1 VAESELVWW
10 QRGVVYQIYPRSF
23 QDSNGDGIGDLRG
36 VIQRLDYLGQALG
49 VDAIW
54 LSPFYPSPM
63 ADFGYDVSNYCDVH
77 PIFGDLATF
86 DELVEEAHRR
96 DLKIMIDFVPNHTS
110 DRHPW
115 FLESRSSR
123 TNPKRDWYVWAD
135 GRVGPFRGPVP
146 AGCRS
151 SGGPQSMAAHS
162 SPPNNWLSMFGGS
175 AWEWDEATGQYYLH
189 TYLKE
194 QPDLN
199 WRNPE
204 VREAMLNVMR
214 FWLDRGVDGFRID
227 AILHIMKDPA
237 LRDNPPNP
245 GGRIVLGNPPL
256 PEYDSQ
262 LHVHDQAHPDIHRV
276 FREMRQVLDEYSR
289 KQPRMGIGEMDV
301 FDWRVWARYYG
312 AHLDEL
318 HMPFNFGLLRVPW
331 AAEAVRG
338 VVDSL
343 EAAIPPGAW
352 PNYVLSNHDVPRTA
366 SRVGPAQ
373 VRVATMLLLTL
384 RGTPTVYY
392 GEEIGMTDVPIA
404 PEQIQ
409 DPLERQL
416 PALGRDP
423 ERTPM
428 QWDTSPNAG
437 FCPPGVEPWLPI
449 AADFQRMNVA
459 VESEDSH
466 SMLSLTQALL
476 GLRRSTPALSRGSY
490 QPLGTASPDRFVFL
504 REHDGVRCL
513 VALNFSDS
521 GQTVAAPQLGSGS
534 IVLSTHL
541 DRRGEVR
548 VALLELRP
556 NEGCI
561 VRLAERG

>member
-1 VAESELVWW
+1 
-10 QRGVVYQIYPRSF
+10 
-23 QDSNGDGIGDLRG
+23 
-36 VIQRLDYLGQALG
+36 
-49 VDAIW
+49 
-54 LSPFYPSPM
+54 
-63 ADFGYDVSNYCDVH
+63 
-77 PIFGDLATF
+77 
-86 DELVEEAHRR
+86 
-96 DLKIMIDFVPNHTS
+96 
-110 DRHPW
+110 
-115 FLESRSSR
+115 
-123 TNPKRDWYVWAD
+123 
-135 GRVGPFRGPVP
+135 
-146 AGCRS
+146 
-151 SGGPQSMAAHS
+151 
-162 SPPNNWLSMFGGS
+162 
-175 AWEWDEATGQYYLH
+175 
-189 TYLKE
+189 
-194 QPDLN
+194 
-199 WRNPE
+199 
-204 VREAMLNVMR
+204 
-214 FWLDRGVDGFRID
+214 
-227 AILHIMKDPA
+227 
-237 LRDNPPNP
+237 
-245 GGRIVLGNPPL
+245 
-256 PEYDSQ
+256 
-262 LHVHDQAHPDIHRV
+262 
-276 FREMRQVLDEYSR
+276 
-289 KQPRMGIGEMDV
+289 
-301 FDWRVWARYYG
+301 
-312 AHLDEL
+312 
-318 HMPFNFGLLRVPW
+318 
-331 AAEAVRG
+331 
-338 VVDSL
+338 
-343 EAAIPPGAW
+343 
-352 PNYVLSNHDVPRTA
+352 
-366 SRVGPAQ
+366 
-373 VRVATMLLLTL
+373 MLLLTL

-490 QPLGTASPDRFVFL
+490 QPLGPASPDRFVFL